1 METEVEVA
9 GQASTSTPGR
19 RGKRTRASTSSAIPP
34 DAFQIILERLD
45 GLREVQTEQ
54 SERMAA
60 MQD

>member
-9 GQASTSTPGR
+9 SQASTSTPER

-34 DAFQIILERLD
+34 DAFQIILERLE

-54 SERMAA
+54 FERMAA

>member
-1 METEVEVA
+1 METKVEVA
-9 GQASTSTPGR
+9 GQASTSTPER

-34 DAFQIILERLD
+34 DAFQIILERLE

>member
-9 GQASTSTPGR
+9 GQ
-19 RGKRTRASTSSAIPP
+19 ASTSSAIPP
-34 DAFQIILERLD
+34 DAFQIILERLE